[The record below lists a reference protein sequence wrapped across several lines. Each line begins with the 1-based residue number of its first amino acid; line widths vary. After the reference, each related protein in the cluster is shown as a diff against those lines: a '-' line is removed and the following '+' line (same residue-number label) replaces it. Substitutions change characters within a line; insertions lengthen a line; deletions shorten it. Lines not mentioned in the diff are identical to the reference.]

1 MIKNIF
7 YFLLIFNCI
16 YSQNFNEEFKLIDV
30 KVEGNTITSK
40 NTIIF
45 TSGLH
50 KGESVKLTEFPR
62 AIKKLWQLGLFQDIQ
77 ILYDKEDV
85 DGISIVIYVQ
95 ENFILG
101 ELEYVG
107 NKKIKDKKLS
117 EELKYTKGQRIKPN
131 TVKNISNQIE
141 KIYKEKGYLNVS
153 IKSNLVE
160 QSSVEKGWINYIET

>member
-1 MIKNIF
+1 M
-7 YFLLIFNCI
+7 
-16 YSQNFNEEFKLIDV
+16 
-30 KVEGNTITSK
+30 
-40 NTIIF
+40 
-45 TSGLH
+45 
-50 KGESVKLTEFPR
+50 
-62 AIKKLWQLGLFQDIQ
+62 
-77 ILYDKEDV
+77 YDKEDV

-117 EELKYTKGQRIKPN
+117 EDLKYSKGQRIKPK

-160 QSSVEKGWINYIET
+160 QSSVEKKMINYIET

>member
-7 YFLLIFNCI
+7 YFLLILNCI

-30 KVEGNTITSK
+30 KVEGNRITSE

-50 KGESVKLTEFPR
+50 KGESVKLTEFSR

-77 ILYDKEDV
+77 ILYDKEDLE
-85 DGISIVIYVQ
+85 GISIVIYVQ

-117 EELKYTKGQRIKPN
+117 EDLKYSKGQRIKPK

-141 KIYKEKGYLNVS
+141 KIYKEKGFFKCIYK
-153 IKSNLVE
+153 IKFSRAVICG
-160 QSSVEKGWINYIET
+160 KKR